1 VTATHPLGLVVHY
14 DGSAFAGWQRQK
26 SDRTVQAELEVA
38 LERLTGSRLP
48 ITGAGR
54 TDAGVHA
61 VGQVAAAEVP
71 ERWQPAEMVRA
82 LNALLPPDVWVA
94 SACRMQP
101 GFNPRRDATERTYCY
116 RIGLDGAARSPF
128 RRSWEWALTPPLDEE
143 LLKAAALTI
152 CGEHG
157 FRALS
162 AAGQEKPHYRC
173 TVLEST
179 WQRREDAEGFE
190 FWITADRFLHHMVRF
205 LVGLM
210 VDVGRGRRPLGDV
223 EMLLDADDNQPA
235 SPPAPAQGL
244 FLVNVR
250 YPRECYAE

>member
-1 VTATHPLGLVVHY
+1 MTATHPLLLLLHY

-26 SDRTVQAELEVA
+26 SDRTVQAELEAA

-48 ITGAGR
+48 VTGAGR

-82 LNALLPPDVWVA
+82 LNAVLPSDIWVA
-94 SACRMQP
+94 SSRRMQP

-116 RIGLDGAARSPF
+116 RIGLDAGARSPF
-128 RRSWEWALTPPLDEE
+128 RRGWEWAMTPPLDAGLLE
-143 LLKAAALTI
+143 LAAQAI
-152 CGEHG
+152 RGEHG

-162 AAGQEKPHYRC
+162 AAGQEKQHYRC
-173 TVLEST
+173 ILHEAT
-179 WQRREDAEGFE
+179 WQRREDGDGFE

-210 VDVGRGRRPLGDV
+210 VDVARGRRPLADV
-223 EMLLDADDNQPA
+223 AALLDRDDNQPA
-235 SPPAPAQGL
+235 SPPAPARGL
-244 FLVNVR
+244 FLVNVT
-250 YPRECYAE
+250 YPRECYAQ